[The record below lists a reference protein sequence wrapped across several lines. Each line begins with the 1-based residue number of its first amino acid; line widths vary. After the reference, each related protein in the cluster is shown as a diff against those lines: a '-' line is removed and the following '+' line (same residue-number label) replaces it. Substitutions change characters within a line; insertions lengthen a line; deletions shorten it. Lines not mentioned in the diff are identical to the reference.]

1 LNSVIKNLSE
11 YLEGTE
17 DLKGIKDIAQDY
29 NKAFKIIEK
38 GVAKGQAS
46 IIETLQEKGYPTGG
60 PHVATQEE
68 VNAQVEL
75 HNILTGKTPH
85 LFFLP
90 MFDFIPSF
98 LKLQLSIGDEVER
111 ELNKIPEIYYQGIG
125 YNTFGNGKILSDG
138 IVNQLR
144 PQMEKELFGQNMVL
158 NADNVMLNAKNLVG
172 YTDYFTGS
180 NQTGYRTISDTGWG
194 LGNFNI
200 RNIMGFPERLE
211 ELSKKEQGRAEA
223 GLYKGFLMFLNESFG
238 VFESKLIE
246 MEAGNISKAFLPF
259 SNLIINN
266 YNAVEAEKIRLLE
279 MQEGRKE
286 ITAEDYAKG
295 MASVQEEYVNSYLS
309 PLVNEIISSL
319 TNKPFTVIELPST
332 LEDAIPKA
340 AIEITNAIIKEL
352 PKVVEEPGKYPELV
366 KFIEAMNYSP
376 QELANALNNNIAQ
389 ATIDLSTFIGKYL
402 EKNIPIM
409 SDILADI
416 KATKEEIEKLPKESI
431 GTILKRMLEMP
442 TKEAKIEIKEPKK
455 IFEYEFKVPGM
466 GEQAQ
471 ALSEMTDISADIK
484 KNILEW
490 AKNWDTRIANQYNLY
505 NEGID
510 KFENATNLYNKGRIS
525 EEEYNKKIS
534 GIIEKY
540 FNTDVDTLYQELI
553 DERNEIK
560 KANNISA
567 SQIQALEDLKEEQE
581 KTRVDIQESYKGLDL
596 LKTLGSILSK
606 TEPNILFP
614 TGFDQIVETLR
625 SKLGLTGKALDG
637 FNAAMA
643 IARKT
648 LEAQGIDLAKVT
660 WSYLLSEASPLWNNK
675 EVLDAMGKIY
685 NEVIDAAIKAIEA
698 KIEELKKS
706 GEARS
711 EKLKILNVAIEELE
725 SLKTSAEG
733 IRNAT
738 RKGREERAE
747 AERRAWAQY
756 TIDLKDSIRKGIQS
770 AFQLDFKSGIM
781 QVWDTF
787 RQYFIDKIAI
797 TSNKVLDSL
806 DWGAFFGVETKNGM
820 ANRAKILGKPES
832 MFDKI
837 SKAITEASK
846 IPGNFWNTAT
856 TGLKNLVGG
865 IKGGLE
871 EALPSI
877 ASVIS
882 PLLDGF
888 SELGVMISLILQ
900 LLSPLVEAVAEII
913 QSIVDLVLVFSGI
926 KPVLDIL
933 VGALNVLN
941 TVIGGITKV
950 IELPFK
956 VFSDFMNKM
965 FTGRLNFMIE
975 RLTHVLET
983 LYSKLGTPFFKMLDE
998 IFSLLTNTFINTLA
1012 GVYPALLLFSKLLV
1026 LTLKPLE
1033 GFIYAVYESSS
1044 KAIDSMIAAF
1054 SAIRG
1059 AITALNNWM
1068 ARYLG
1073 WAPFG
1078 DVIDF
1083 TTEII
1088 NDLSDFADDLTD
1100 ATDFADSVAD
1110 SLSETAQQLTNVPEG
1125 FKVALAEFEAMLPE
1139 KPSPWGGYK
1148 EEYGTNSETN
1158 YEIYLGPVSITSD
1171 NPKEIWEQLKEL
1183 IMREKF
1189 VRTGAVNTPF

>member
-1 LNSVIKNLSE
+1 M
-11 YLEGTE
+11 
-17 DLKGIKDIAQDY
+17 
-29 NKAFKIIEK
+29 
-38 GVAKGQAS
+38 
-46 IIETLQEKGYPTGG
+46 GY
-60 PHVATQEE
+60 
-68 VNAQVEL
+68 
-75 HNILTGKTPH
+75 
-85 LFFLP
+85 
-90 MFDFIPSF
+90 S
-98 LKLQLSIGDEVER
+98 
-111 ELNKIPEIYYQGIG
+111 
-125 YNTFGNGKILSDG
+125 
-138 IVNQLR
+138 
-144 PQMEKELFGQNMVL
+144 
-158 NADNVMLNAKNLVG
+158 
-172 YTDYFTGS
+172 
-180 NQTGYRTISDTGWG
+180 
-194 LGNFNI
+194 
-200 RNIMGFPERLE
+200 ERLE
-211 ELSKKEQGRAEA
+211 KLSNTEQKRVEA
-223 GLYKGFLMFLNESFG
+223 GLYKGFLKFLNESFG
-238 VFESKLIE
+238 IFESKLIE

-279 MQEGRKE
+279 MQKERKE
-286 ITAEDYAKG
+286 ITAKDYVEG
-295 MASVQEEYVNSYLS
+295 MMKVQEEYVNSYLS

-319 TNKPFTVIELPST
+319 TKKPFTVVKLPSS

-352 PKVVEEPGKYPELV
+352 PKVVEEPEKYPELV
-366 KFIEAMNYSP
+366 KFIEAMGYESP
-376 QELANALNNNIAQ
+376 KELFDALNNNIAQ

-402 EKNIPIM
+402 AEEKNISIM

-455 IFEYEFKVPGM
+455 IFEYEFKVPGI

-471 ALSEMTDISADIK
+471 ALSEITDISTDIK

-490 AKNWDTRIANQYNLY
+490 AKNWDTKIANQYNLY
-505 NEGID
+505 NEGIG
-510 KFENATNLYNKGRIS
+510 KLEGATNLYNKGRIS

-534 GIIEKY
+534 GIIGTY

-553 DERNEIK
+553 KERNKIEET
-560 KANNISA
+560 NSIST
-567 SQIQALEDLKEEQE
+567 SQIQALEELKKEQE
-581 KTRVDIQESYKGLDL
+581 DTKAKIEESYEGLNL

-606 TEPNILFP
+606 TEPDILFP
-614 TGFDQIVETLR
+614 TGFDQIVDTLR

-675 EVLDAMGKIY
+675 EVMDEMGKIY
-685 NEVIDAAIKAIEA
+685 NDVIDAAIKAIEA

-725 SLKTSAEG
+725 SLKTSTEG
-733 IRNAT
+733 IRKAT

-797 TSNKVLDSL
+797 TANKVLDSL
-806 DWGAFFGVETKNGM
+806 DWGALFGVETKNKM
-820 ANRAKILGKPES
+820 TARAQVLSGKTKPES

-1054 SAIRG
+1054 SAIRS
-1059 AITALNNWM
+1059 AITAVNNWM
-1068 ARYLG
+1068 WTHLR
-1073 WAPFG
+1073 WAPFS
-1078 DVIDF
+1078 DVINF
-1083 TTEII
+1083 TTKII

-1158 YEIYLGPVSITSD
+1158 YEIYLGPVSITSN